1 MAHTDL
7 SRGAGEAQAS
17 SDRSIEQ
24 ATLIGTLLHLWPYI
38 WPGDRVDLKMRVVW
52 SMVLLL
58 VAKLATLSVPFTFKW
73 AIDALTG
80 AGSAPVQPSNW
91 TMWLIASPL
100 IMTGSYGAIRVLMAI
115 LTQWRDGIFARV
127 AMHAV
132 RKLAYLTFVHM
143 HELSLRFHLER
154 KTGGLTRVLMAI
166 LTQWRD
172 GIFARVAMH
181 AVRKLAYLTFVHMH
195 ELSLRFHLER
205 KTGGLTR
212 VLERGRL
219 GIEVIVRMVILQLA
233 PTIVEVSLLMGV
245 LLWQFDWRYVLVTMI
260 TVVIFMYYTYV
271 ATEWRIEIRRKMND
285 SDTEANT
292 KAIDSLLNYE
302 TVKYFSAEEREAT
315 RYDRSMERYERN
327 SVKTYTSLAVLNTGQ
342 AVIFTAGLTATM
354 LMCAIGVRN
363 GTNTVGDFVMVNAM
377 MIQLYQPLNFM
388 GMVYR
393 EIKQAVIDIE
403 KMFSVLSRNPEIKD
417 VPGAKPLIVTTGSVR
432 FDDVRFSYDPER
444 PILKGLSFEV
454 PAGKTVAIVGP
465 SGAGKSTISR
475 LLFRLY
481 DVSSGKILIDGQDIR
496 NVTQSSLRA
505 SIGMV
510 PQDTV
515 LFNDTIRYNIRYGR
529 WDADDAEVEQA
540 AQLAQIDGFIRM
552 SPKGYETQVGE
563 RGLKLS
569 GGEKQR
575 VAIARTVLKAPPI
588 LVLDEATS
596 ALDSHTEQ
604 EIQDALE
611 RVSRNR
617 TSLVIAHR
625 LSTIVG
631 ADEIIVL
638 DQGRIAERGTHSQL
652 LATDGLYASM
662 WNRQREAQ
670 EARERLARI
679 ADENEAPNRAPPP
692 VDDVLVTPAAAE

>member
-1 MAHTDL
+1 MAQTD
-7 SRGAGEAQAS
+7 SPPDAVEAPSPPRQ
-17 SDRSIEQ
+17 SIER
-24 ATLIGTLLHLWPYI
+24 ATLIGTLVHLWPYI

-52 SMVLLL
+52 SVVLLL
-58 VAKLATLSVPFTFKW
+58 VAKVATLAVPFTFKW

-80 AGSAPVQPSNW
+80 ADTAPVQASNW
-91 TMWLIASPL
+91 TLWLIASPL
-100 IMTGSYGAIRVLMAI
+100 IMTVSYGGLRVLMAV

-132 RKLAYLTFVHM
+132 RKLAY
-143 HELSLRFHLER
+143 R
-154 KTGGLTRVLMAI
+154 
-166 LTQWRD
+166 
-172 GIFARVAMH
+172 
-181 AVRKLAYLTFVHMH
+181 TFVHMH

-219 GIEVIVRMVILQLA
+219 GIEVIVRMVILQLV
-233 PTIVEVSLLMGV
+233 PTIVEVSLLMAV
-245 LLWQFDWRYVLVTMI
+245 LLWKFDWRYVLATMI
-260 TVVIFMYYTYV
+260 TVVIFMFYTYL
-271 ATEWRIEIRRKMND
+271 ATEWRIEIRRRMND

-302 TVKYFSAEEREAT
+302 TVKYFGSEEREAT
-315 RYDRSMERYERN
+315 RYDRSMERYERA

-342 AVIFTAGLTATM
+342 AIIFTGGLTATM

-363 GTNTVGDFVMVNAM
+363 GNNTVGDFVMVNAM

-393 EIKQAVIDIE
+393 EIKQAIIDIE

-417 VPGAKPLIVTTGSVR
+417 SPGARPLIVTSGN
-432 FDDVRFSYDPER
+432 
-444 PILKGLSFEV
+444 LSFEV

-481 DVSSGKILIDGQDIR
+481 DVSGGRILIDGQDIR
-496 NVTQSSLRA
+496 NVTQASLRA

-529 WDADDAEVEQA
+529 WDATDAEVEEA
-540 AQLAQIDGFIRM
+540 AQMAQIDSFIKM
-552 SPKGYETQVGE
+552 SPKGYETEVGE

-575 VAIARTVLKAPPI
+575 VAIARTVLKGPPI

-617 TSLVIAHR
+617 T
-625 LSTIVG
+625 
-631 ADEIIVL
+631 
-638 DQGRIAERGTHSQL
+638 
-652 LATDGLYASM
+652 
-662 WNRQREAQ
+662 
-670 EARERLARI
+670 
-679 ADENEAPNRAPPP
+679 
-692 VDDVLVTPAAAE
+692 

>member
-1 MAHTDL
+1 MAHADPAA
-7 SRGAGEAQAS
+7 GAHPAPSPDTSLGQANL
-17 SDRSIEQ
+17 
-24 ATLIGTLLHLWPYI
+24 AGTLAHLWPYI
-38 WPGDRVDLKMRVVW
+38 WPGDRADLKMRVVW
-52 SMVLLL
+52 SVVLLL
-58 VAKLATLSVPFTFKW
+58 AAKLATLAVPFTFKW
-73 AIDALTG
+73 ATDALTG
-80 AGSAPVQPSNW
+80 ADTAPVLASNW
-91 TMWLIASPL
+91 TFWVIASPL
-100 IMTGSYGAIRVLMAI
+100 LMTLSYGGLRVLMA
-115 LTQWRDGIFARV
+115 L
-127 AMHAV
+127 
-132 RKLAYLTFVHM
+132 
-143 HELSLRFHLER
+143 
-154 KTGGLTRVLMAI
+154 

-212 VLERGRL
+212 VLERGRN
-219 GIEVIVRMVILQLA
+219 GIETIVRMVIVQLI
-233 PTIVEVSLLMGV
+233 PTIVEVSLLMAV
-245 LLWQFDWRYVLVTMI
+245 LLWKFDWRYVIATLI
-260 TVVIFMYYTYV
+260 TVAVYMFYTYI
-271 ATEWRIEIRRKMND
+271 ATEWRIGIRRKMND

-302 TVKYFSAEEREAT
+302 TVKYFNAEEREAA
-315 RYDRSMERYERN
+315 RYDRSMARYEEA
-327 SVKTYTSLAVLNTGQ
+327 SVKAYTSLAVLNAGQ
-342 AVIFTAGLTATM
+342 AVVFTAGLTATM
-354 LMCAIGVRN
+354 VMSAIGVRS
-363 GTNTVGDFVMVNAM
+363 GHNTVGDFVMVNAM
-377 MIQLYQPLNFM
+377 WIQLYQPLNFM

-393 EIKQAVIDIE
+393 EIKQAIIDIE
-403 KMFSVLSRNPEIKD
+403 KMFNVLSRRPEIRD
-417 VPGAKPLIVTTGSVR
+417 VEGATALVVTSGHVR
-432 FDDVRFSYDPER
+432 FDNVQFAYEPDR
-444 PILKGLSFEV
+444 PILKGLTFEV

-481 DVSSGKILIDGQDIR
+481 DVSSGRITIDGQDVR
-496 NVTQSSLRA
+496 DVTQASLRA

-529 WDADDAEVEQA
+529 WDATDSEVEEA
-540 AQLAQIDGFIRM
+540 ARLAQIDGFIRM

-596 ALDSHTEQ
+596 ALDSHTER

-625 LSTIVG
+625 LSTIVT

-638 DQGRIAERGTHSQL
+638 DQGRIAERGTHGQL
-652 LATDGLYASM
+652 LAAGGLYASM

-670 EARERLARI
+670 EAREKLARI

-692 VDDVLVTPAAAE
+692 VDDAMVTPAAAE